1 MITVVGFSPAVDV
14 TYTLEKLVPGTSQ
27 RVSTKTSKAG
37 GKAVN
42 VASVLTTLGIAN
54 NVVLPLGGSS
64 GEFIVED
71 LARRGISVTK
81 FPIASPTRT
90 CIAIVAKE
98 ATVLNEPA
106 SALTE
111 SEYSEFEELVKKEVL
126 GSKIVIFSGSI
137 PANYSQDRFG
147 KLIKAVKNKSTTVL
161 VDCSGDWLVT
171 AASSGADFLK
181 PNESELAEV
190 FPNLSDSQA
199 LEKLLELGASSVYLS
214 LGEGGGRYKN
224 DREDILVQVPKLS
237 GNATGAGD
245 AFVAGFASAL
255 AQDLTLEERLILA
268 SACAGAA
275 VTNET
280 AGEVDLEVVKSLKPQ
295 VKVVSK

>member
-1 MITVVGFSPAVDV
+1 VITVVGFSPAVDV
-14 TYTLEKLVPGTSQ
+14 TYTLEKLVPGASQ

-42 VASVLTTLGIAN
+42 VASVLTTLGVAN
-54 NVVLPLGGSS
+54 NVALPLGGSS
-64 GEFIVED
+64 GKFILED

-90 CIAIVAKE
+90 CVAIVAQE
-98 ATVLNEPA
+98 ATVVNEPA

-126 GSKIVIFSGSI
+126 GSRIVIFSGSI

-147 KLIKAVKNKSTTVL
+147 KLVEDIKKTSKTVL

-190 FPNLSDSQA
+190 FPALSESQA

-224 DREDILVQVPKLS
+224 DNEDVLVQVPKLS

-255 AQDLTLEERLILA
+255 AQDLTLEEKLILA

-275 VTNET
+275 VINDT
-280 AGEVDLEVVKSLKPQ
+280 AGEVDLDAVKSLKTQ

>member
-1 MITVVGFSPAVDV
+1 
-14 TYTLEKLVPGTSQ
+14 
-27 RVSTKTSKAG
+27 
-37 GKAVN
+37 
-42 VASVLTTLGIAN
+42 
-54 NVVLPLGGSS
+54 
-64 GEFIVED
+64 
-71 LARRGISVTK
+71 
-81 FPIASPTRT
+81 
-90 CIAIVAKE
+90 
-98 ATVLNEPA
+98 LNEPA

-126 GSKIVIFSGSI
+126 GSKIVILSGSI

-147 KLIKAVKNKSTTVL
+147 KFIGAIKKTSKTVL

-214 LGEGGGRYKN
+214 LGEGGGRYKTYK
-224 DREDILVQVPKLS
+224 EDILVQVPKLS

>member
-42 VASVLTTLGIAN
+42 VASVLTTLGVEN
-54 NVVLPLGGSS
+54 KVLLPLGGSS
-64 GEFIVED
+64 GDFIAED
-71 LARRGISVTK
+71 LAQRQISLTK
-81 FPIASPTRT
+81 LSITNPTRT

-106 SALTE
+106 SSLTE

-126 GSKIVIFSGSI
+126 DSKIVIFSGSI

-147 KLIKAVKNKSTTVL
+147 KLIQTVKNNSKTIL

-181 PNESELAEV
+181 PNESELAEL
-190 FPNLSDSQA
+190 FPNLSESQA
-199 LEKLLELGASSVYLS
+199 LEKLLEFGASSVYLS

-224 DREDILVQVPKLS
+224 DKEDIFVQVPKLS

-255 AQDLTLEERLILA
+255 DQDLTLEEKLTLA

-275 VTNET
+275 VTNDT
-280 AGEVDLEVVKSLKPQ
+280 AGEVDLDVVKSLKTQ

>member
-1 MITVVGFSPAVDV
+1 VITVVGFSPAVDV
-14 TYTLEKLVPGTSQ
+14 TYTLEKLVPGASQ

-42 VASVLTTLGIAN
+42 VASVLTTLGVAN

-64 GEFIVED
+64 GKFILED

-81 FPIASPTRT
+81 FPIASPSRT
-90 CIAIVAKE
+90 CVAIVAQE

-126 GSKIVIFSGSI
+126 GSRIVIFSGSI

-147 KLIKAVKNKSTTVL
+147 KLVEDIKKTSKTVL

-224 DREDILVQVPKLS
+224 DNEDVLVQVPKLS

-255 AQDLTLEERLILA
+255 DQDLTLEEKLILA

-275 VTNET
+275 VINDT
-280 AGEVDLEVVKSLKPQ
+280 AGEVDLEVVKSLTPQ

>member
-1 MITVVGFSPAVDV
+1 VITVVGFSPAVDV

-42 VASVLTTLGIAN
+42 VASVLTTLGVAN
-54 NVVLPLGGSS
+54 KVLLPLGGSS
-64 GEFIVED
+64 GEFIAED
-71 LARRGISVTK
+71 LAQRQISLTK
-81 FPIASPTRT
+81 LSITNPTRT

-106 SALTE
+106 SSLTE

-126 GSKIVIFSGSI
+126 DSKIVIFSGSI

-147 KLIKAVKNKSTTVL
+147 KLIGAIKDTAKTVL

-190 FPNLSDSQA
+190 FPTLSESQA
-199 LEKLLELGASSVYLS
+199 LEKLLELGASSVYVS

-224 DREDILVQVPKLS
+224 DKEDILVQVPKLS

-255 AQDLTLEERLILA
+255 DQDLTLEQELILA

-275 VTNET
+275 VTNDT
-280 AGEVDLEVVKSLKPQ
+280 AGEVDLDVVKSLKTQ